1 MPVTSSGLIRLS
13 GDIVA
18 EFGGSAPHALSE
30 YYRDAGLVTSGNTN
44 VPTSGSL
51 AFSDFYGSTAIVNRD
66 IRIQMSYSAGHS
78 YSAFGVTSANST
90 AAPQSYSGSLLFNSF
105 TIYSPVF
112 RAGTGYLGQNLSFT
126 FQQNEDAQGTSLIL
140 YGGTS
145 ASAVND
151 VVFAW
156 SGGYN
161 NSAGGSRS
169 YSLVYNSDGSIS
181 SLTQTGTSNNSG
193 IISLNTQ
200 SINSNHRWYMWRMT
214 SPSAS
219 DKGSVMLV
227 GDPANLSSVPQ
238 PA

>member
-18 EFGGSAPHALSE
+18 EFGGTAPHALSE
-30 YYRDAGLVTSGNTN
+30 YYRNGGLVTAGNTN
-44 VPTSGSL
+44 VPTSGAL
-51 AFSDFYGSTAIVNRD
+51 AFSDFYGTTAIVNRD
-66 IRIQMSYSAGHS
+66 IRVQMSYAGGHS

-90 AAPQSYSGSLLFNSF
+90 ASPQSYSGSLLFNSF

-126 FQQNEDAQGTSLIL
+126 FSQNEDAQGTSLTL

-161 NSAGGSRS
+161 SSSGGSRS

-181 SLTQTGTSNNSG
+181 SLTQTGTFANSG

-219 DKGSVMLV
+219 DKGSTMLS